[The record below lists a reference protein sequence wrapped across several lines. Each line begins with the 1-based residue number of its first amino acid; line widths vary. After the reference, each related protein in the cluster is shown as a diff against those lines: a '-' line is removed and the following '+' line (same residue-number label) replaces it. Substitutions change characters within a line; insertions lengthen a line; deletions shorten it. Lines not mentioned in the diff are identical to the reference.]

1 MKLSK
6 SKVNSF
12 LKCRREFKY
21 NYIDGIEMPPNE
33 YMAFGT
39 LMHEY
44 AEGMGKYLKNIQ
56 DRGIEI
62 EEEDIEH
69 AEISILD
76 NRKLLEDGTDD
87 MRLVKYLDNLKSF
100 FYKCLIE
107 YKYSIFTI
115 EEYIHDT
122 DVDLSGLADIVF
134 ENSDGD
140 LIVVDYKTS
149 KAKSIR
155 GYLLELC
162 YYKKLLEF
170 RYPNKKVVTAGIFFI
185 KDAGYRFTNF
195 TNNQEKGSSVT
206 IEDYNAAIQLLDYI
220 REEVD
225 KGIFLPSRQYTC
237 RYCCYK
243 DLCDRDG
250 NF

>member
-39 LMHEY
+39 VMHEY
-44 AEGMGKYLKNIQ
+44 AEKMAKFLKNKQ
-56 DRGIEI
+56 DKGIVI
-62 EEEDIEH
+62 EETDIEN
-69 AEISILD
+69 AELSILD
-76 NRKLLEDGTDD
+76 THRMIEEGVDD
-87 MRLVKYLDNLKSF
+87 MRILKYLDNLKAF
-100 FYKCLIE
+100 FYRCLVE
-107 YKYSIFTI
+107 YKYSIFSI

-134 ENSDGD
+134 ENDDGD

-149 KAKSIR
+149 KSKSIKK
-155 GYLLELC
+155 YLLELC
-162 YYKKLLEF
+162 YYKKLVEF
-170 RYPNKKVVTAGIFFI
+170 KYPNKRVVTAGIYFI
-185 KDAGYRFTNF
+185 KDNGYRFTNF

-206 IEDYNAAIQLLDYI
+206 TEDYKASIELLDYI
-220 REEVD
+220 RDEID
-225 KGIFLPSRQYTC
+225 KGIFLPNREYTC

-243 DLCDRDG
+243 ELCDRDG